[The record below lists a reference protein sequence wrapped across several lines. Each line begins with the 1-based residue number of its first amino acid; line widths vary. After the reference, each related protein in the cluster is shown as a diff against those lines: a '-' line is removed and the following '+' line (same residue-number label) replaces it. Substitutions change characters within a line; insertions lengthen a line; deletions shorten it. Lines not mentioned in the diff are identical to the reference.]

1 MLKEDRRKFPIVS
14 SIIIWNDEN
23 NFHYAYETKRERER
37 EIDLTLV
44 EG

>member
-1 MLKEDRRKFPIVS
+1 MLKEDTGKFPIVS
-14 SIIIWNDEN
+14 SIIIWNVRNDE
-23 NFHYAYETKRERER
+23 NFHYAYKKKR